1 MVRGVSPL
9 IVRTVVVPAD
19 ATLQLLHEALLVC
32 LDWSGE
38 HLHAFTIR
46 AVDYSADWMIGGVD
60 TRNVTLDSLGL
71 RVGERFTWS
80 YDFTAGWVIDL
91 RVESVAG
98 EDPTGVRCVSGRRV
112 GPPERCGGPGGF
124 RAWEDSHSV
133 LEFVE
138 CVTEI
143 RDRFDA
149 HGVAVDRQD
158 VVERLRT
165 LARWMVRDR
174 FDKAG
179 VNRRLHEL
187 EVRSCVSSS
196 RSG

>member
-1 MVRGVSPL
+1 M
-9 IVRTVVVPAD
+9 
-19 ATLQLLHEALLVC
+19 C

-38 HLHAFTIR
+38 HLHALTIR
-46 AVDYSADWMIGGVD
+46 AVDYSADWMIDGLD
-60 TRNVTLDSLGL
+60 TRNVTIESLSL

-80 YDFTAGWVIDL
+80 YDFTVGWVIDL

-98 EDPTGVRCVSGRRV
+98 ETACAVRCVSGRRR
-112 GPPERCGGPGGF
+112 GPPEWCGGPGGF

-133 LEFVE
+133 LEFIE
-138 CVTEI
+138 CVTEV
-143 RDRFDA
+143 RDGIDA
-149 HGVAVDRQD
+149 DGVPVDPQD
-158 VVERLRT
+158 AVERLRT
-165 LARWMVRDR
+165 LARWMVRER
-174 FDKAG
+174 FDNAD

>member
-1 MVRGVSPL
+1 M
-9 IVRTVVVPAD
+9 
-19 ATLQLLHEALLVC
+19 LHEALLVC
-32 LDWSGE
+32 LGWSGE

-46 AVDYSADWMIGGVD
+46 AVGYSADWMIDGVD
-60 TRNVTLDSLGL
+60 TRDVTIGSLSL

-91 RVESVAG
+91 RVEAIAG
-98 EDPTGVRCVSGRRV
+98 DDPSTVRCVAGRRV
-112 GPPERCGGPGGF
+112 GPPEWCGGPGGF

-133 LEFVE
+133 LEFIE
-138 CVTEI
+138 CVTEV
-143 RDRFDA
+143 RDAVDA
-149 HGVAVDRQD
+149 HGVPVERQD
-158 VVERLRT
+158 AVERLRT

-179 VNRRLHEL
+179 VNRRLHLL

-196 RSG
+196 RFG